1 MRKQLI
7 TAILYTVATTLLL
20 GIAYPLAITALAQ
33 WWMPRQANG
42 ELITRGGTIIGS
54 QLIGQSFTGSG
65 YFYGRP
71 SAAGNGYDAANSSGS
86 NLGPTNAAL
95 ITRVE
100 QSAAQLR
107 NDHGDADVPVD
118 LVTTS
123 GSGLDPD
130 ISPAAAQYQIPRV
143 ARETGLS
150 QAQLAQLVQANT
162 QPRQFGFLGEPR
174 VNVLALNLSLR
185 QRLAETR
192 AASSSRAAGADS
204 GKAQP

>member
-1 MRKQLI
+1 MRKQFV
-7 TAILYTVATTLLL
+7 TAVLYTIVTTLLL
-20 GIAYPLAITALAQ
+20 GLAYPLVITVLAQ
-33 WWMPRQANG
+33 WLMPRQANG

-54 QLIGQSFTGSG
+54 QLIGQSFTGAG

-107 NDHGDADVPVD
+107 QNHGDAEVPVD

-150 QAQLAQLVQANT
+150 PAQLAQLVQSNT
-162 QPRQFGFLGEPR
+162 QARQFGILGEPR

-185 QRLAETR
+185 QLLAETH
-192 AASSSRAAGADS
+192 AASPSRASDADS
-204 GKAQP
+204 GKAQQ